1 MPLYKVELIRSARKE
16 FEGLPLEI
24 RSKIVDALFLLA
36 RNPHSDLLQ
45 IKKMR
50 DKHDLYRVRIGD
62 YRVVY
67 EIRKQHLVVLVI
79 KIGHR
84 SDVYRR

>member
-1 MPLYKVELIRSARKE
+1 MPLYEVELIRSARKE
-16 FEGLPLEI
+16 FEVLPLKI
-24 RSKIVDALFLLA
+24 RSKIIDALSLLA
-36 RNPHSDLLQ
+36 RNPYSNLLN

-67 EIRKQHLVVLVI
+67 EIRKQYLVVLVI